1 MPENKDSDNSILDN
15 QLAGYTDLVMKGR
28 ALEMS
33 STPEGSLMHD
43 LQNVVLDIYQSVPEK
58 EPTSEMTERIKS
70 TLLNEWEKE
79 FGRSTPE
86 FRLVKWLTK
95 IGLSRPSGWQSTTRR
110 KQTLAISAAVAA
122 IIIIAILAPFIS
134 SQGSLTATAIGDKG
148 LIGVLLILL
157 TAGSATLWWLYR
169 RKK

>member
-28 ALEMS
+28 APEMS
-33 STPEGSLMHD
+33 STPEGSLMRD
-43 LQNVVLDIYQSVPEK
+43 LQNVVLEIHQSVPEK

-86 FRLVKWLTK
+86 IRLVKWLTK
-95 IGLSRPSGWQSTTRR
+95 IGFSRPSGWQSTTRR
-110 KQTLAISAAVAA
+110 KQTLAIGAAVAA

-148 LIGVLLILL
+148 LIGVLLIILA
-157 TAGSATLWWLYR
+157 AGSATLWWLFR